1 MMSFRHSK
9 AETAMGFHH
18 RGLGAIRIPREQPR
32 LIDQRSEERHSG
44 LVESAVIYF
53 RGEGHR
59 VPVLNI
65 STRGTMIE
73 CNLVPRLGETMIVE
87 FDQCSR
93 IHAFVRWVRDGR
105 IGLNFG
111 HEIVLGA

>member
-1 MMSFRHSK
+1 MRVQHQELSFEDRRCEPRH
-9 AETAMGFHH
+9 ED
-18 RGLGAIRIPREQPR
+18 
-32 LIDQRSEERHSG
+32 LIDQAVIHFRGQRHS
-44 LVESAVIYF
+44 
-53 RGEGHR
+53 

-73 CNLVPRLGETMIVE
+73 SGLAPRLGETILVE
-87 FDQCSR
+87 FHECTR

-111 HEIVLGA
+111 HEMVLG